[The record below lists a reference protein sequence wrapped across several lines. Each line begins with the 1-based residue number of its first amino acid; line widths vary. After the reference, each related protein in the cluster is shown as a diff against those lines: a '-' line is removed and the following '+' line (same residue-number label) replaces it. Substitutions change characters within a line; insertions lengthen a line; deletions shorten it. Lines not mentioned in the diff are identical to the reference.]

1 MNSKLRDIFAEYYHR
16 WVKYGYYGN
25 PEKLDQDTEFN
36 QFDKAIR
43 QAVAEDMLELV
54 GEDEKNPG
62 IRKHIFAETF
72 QGKRNKL
79 RAELRQKI
87 KEYGGLK

>member
-36 QFDKAIR
+36 QFETAIR
-43 QAVAEDMLELV
+43 QAVGEEMLEMLDDVSAVIEGDESWLV
-54 GEDEKNPG
+54 KS
-62 IRKHIFAETF
+62 
-72 QGKRNKL
+72 
-79 RAELRQKI
+79 ELRQKI
-87 KEYGGLK
+87 KEWQRGEDE